1 VSAEDTFCRNTVLTN
16 RPHIASAQDSIHFK
30 ARVLD
35 LVEAFMKR
43 QPQNALLLPLIPILL
58 RLNQEIGTKDKQLG
72 SKAGAVLQSRVVSH
86 KEVPVI
92 ETKDVEVAGAALEAI
107 HEIARGAASKEFLAL
122 CSHCSVFVS
131 KALAHANMPSSSSK
145 TGAPVEVVARTYAAS
160 LKEVMTKKNSRLH
173 TSFISDLVQRQP
185 EQAWSLRDDIVK
197 YANGEG
203 VNDHQQADAFNL
215 MSAMAKRLT
224 VISQTNDVAQ
234 VKAWIMSARKVLYDV
249 LEKESSDSGT
259 WQAPRIKDV
268 IKTALQIARF
278 SKPVLADEFAAA
290 WGGDAAAALGE
301 KLSQTKRLQNN
312 ASVRMLYGQFELFV
326 SPSAQAAQLKRKEE
340 KKKRRRND
348 GETTKGDVVAMDV
361 DDKVDEVTPKKKGK
375 GGKSTKT
382 KGETVA
388 EGAKKT
394 KKRKVVA

>member
-1 VSAEDTFCRNTVLTN
+1 
-16 RPHIASAQDSIHFK
+16 
-30 ARVLD
+30 
-35 LVEAFMKR
+35 M
-43 QPQNALLLPLIPILL
+43 
-58 RLNQEIGTKDKQLG
+58 
-72 SKAGAVLQSRVVSH
+72 
-86 KEVPVI
+86 
-92 ETKDVEVAGAALEAI
+92 
-107 HEIARGAASKEFLAL
+107 
-122 CSHCSVFVS
+122 FVS

-268 IKTALQIARF
+268 IKKTALQIARF

-388 EGAKKT
+388 EGAEKDKEEEGCCMIVDRFPALLYDIFFSPIYSHVFKLWNNGVT
-394 KKRKVVA
+394 QFPTAN